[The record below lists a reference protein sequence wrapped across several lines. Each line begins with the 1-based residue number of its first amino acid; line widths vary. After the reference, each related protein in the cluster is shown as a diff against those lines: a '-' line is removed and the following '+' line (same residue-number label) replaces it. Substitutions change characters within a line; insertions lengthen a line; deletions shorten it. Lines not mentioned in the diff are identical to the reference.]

1 MVIINTLYELIKES
15 SKTNQ
20 QATLDIINKFSPLIK
35 KYSRKLNYD
44 GADTD
49 LIIAIIVTINYIARV
64 QNPNIIDKEENIV
77 GYISKVIKNKYI
89 ELSKIQS
96 DIYNTEVE
104 LNLDTVED
112 KLITSIDDSILF
124 TQLLDKLT
132 PLQKKVIEDSI
143 LKDKLYKEIAE
154 ELGISRQA
162 VNKLKNRAIKNL
174 KEYLEA

>member
-1 MVIINTLYELIKES
+1 VVIINTLYELIKES
-15 SKTNQ
+15 SKSNQ

-49 LIIAIIVTINYIARV
+49 LIIAIIVTINYLSKV
-64 QNPNIIDKEENIV
+64 QNPNIIDKEEHIV

-96 DIYNTEVE
+96 HIYNTEVE
-104 LNLDTVED
+104 LNLDVVED
-112 KLITSIDDSILF
+112 KLVTNLDDSILL
-124 TQLLDKLT
+124 TELLDKLT
-132 PLQKKVIEDSI
+132 PLQRKVIEDSI
-143 LKDKLYKEIAE
+143 LKDKLYKEISE

-162 VNKLKNRAIKNL
+162 VNKLKNRALKNL